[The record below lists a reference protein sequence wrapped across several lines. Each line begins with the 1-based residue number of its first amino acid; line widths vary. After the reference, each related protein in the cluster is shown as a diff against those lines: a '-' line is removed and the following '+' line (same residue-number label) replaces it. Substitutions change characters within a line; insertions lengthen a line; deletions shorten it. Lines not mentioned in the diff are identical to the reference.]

1 MAFFFCI
8 NLMYRFSNQ
17 TLGRWTQETLSLP
30 WCWFRIIFVIF
41 NVLIF
46 FFWKACDVGKLER
59 EGLGCKIE
67 GFCHDLFAPSLDF
80 TSASYIV
87 FKNCSLVLYLDLQFF
102 DLICSWSTC
111 PNTVGILR
119 VGYRNF
125 YSQAIFHWGHH
136 ADPSTYVASRNTKK
150 TSATCIARYA
160 GRNHGWCR
168 PVMHWP
174 NLVRSPEC
182 NPSWFKKLQILEGV
196 NDKWRF
202 RRKRSVLRW
211 GEIICSATCWMG
223 FCHMNDCMEC
233 SYSIALAG
241 SIKQHSGFPTFWSE
255 LEGQFQAFAIW
266 KSRWG
271 HHGPWDWELHAVRCQ
286 ACQA

>member
-1 MAFFFCI
+1 
-8 NLMYRFSNQ
+8 MYRFSNQ

-41 NVLIF
+41 NVLKF
-46 FFWKACDVGKLER
+46 LFWKACDVGKLER

-150 TSATCIARYA
+150 HQPLALLVMLAETMVDAGLSCTGRILWGLQNATQIDSRNCRYLK
-160 GRNHGWCR
+160 G
-168 PVMHWP
+168 
-174 NLVRSPEC
+174 
-182 NPSWFKKLQILEGV
+182 
-196 NDKWRF
+196 
-202 RRKRSVLRW
+202 
-211 GEIICSATCWMG
+211 
-223 FCHMNDCMEC
+223 
-233 SYSIALAG
+233 
-241 SIKQHSGFPTFWSE
+241 
-255 LEGQFQAFAIW
+255 
-266 KSRWG
+266 
-271 HHGPWDWELHAVRCQ
+271 
-286 ACQA
+286 